1 MRMATRTI
9 VWISVLAML
18 PFATAGAQQGAALE
32 IDEVIVTARKRAESL
47 QEVPIAITVFTAQT
61 IERAGIERPAR
72 RRRERRRYAGQ
83 YSRHRLHERRRVNV
97 CVCRGWRIEHQSE
110 QLQ

>member
-61 IERAGIERPAR
+61 IERAGIERPADL
-72 RRRERRRYAGQ
+72 RYAGQ

>member
-61 IERAGIERPAR
+61 IERAGIERPADLSVFAASSP
-72 RRRERRRYAGQ
+72 RETQ
-83 YSRHRLHERRRVNV
+83 SQRLRMS
-97 CVCRGWRIEHQSE
+97 WMAY
-110 QLQ
+110 